1 LEYTK
6 SGSFWEFLQNSAQ
19 FTVSIAKSV
28 DFMKDIIKLRVMLES
43 SLSRIAKDIGHDG
56 FFMEILA
63 SLTIGAVAS
72 LVILLAGLSLILNMG
87 QDLSLKFIS
96 SMSEAA
102 LVAKLAFTLKFPV
115 LAHFS
120 LVLSLVVL
128 NKETSFFSGSEVLLL
143 RLNINLKGRA
153 VYSTV
158 SRVDA
163 ARSRDVSSVFGIRV
177 VD

>member
-6 SGSFWEFLQNSAQ
+6 SGSFWELLQDSAQ
-19 FTVSIAKSV
+19 FAVSVAKSV

-128 NKETSFFSGSEVLLL
+128 NKETSFFSRSEVLLL

-153 VYSTV
+153 VYSVV
-158 SRVDA
+158 SRVDGA
-163 ARSRDVSSVFGIRV
+163 GRGDVSSVLGVRV
-177 VD
+177 GD